1 MFFAKDTLTE
11 QEAEREAKKKR
22 RQIGALVIHKEHVRQ
37 LFEKLKRHRLQSC
50 EGGVAV
56 PVLSVPRRGE
66 QMQQVATAAGGR
78 PPPCSRGGERRGR
91 GAELLQ
97 GLQPREK
104 HNSS

>member
-1 MFFAKDTLTE
+1 MGAGSSAA

-78 PPPCSRGGERRGR
+78 PHHHAAEGEGGERGR

-97 GLQPREK
+97 GLQPREE
-104 HNSS
+104 HNIS